1 MCVPHIRFWQAE
13 TNMRST
19 HILRKYAAHANVLTY
34 FTFELT
40 YVVTTYL
47 FKYFKYA
54 KGLLTHMRTSYIHRG
69 LPCEDEARIY
79 PLEIAVISIGSRLI
93 QVIQLR
99 NIPQHTHRKNAELD

>member
-13 TNMRST
+13 MNMRST
-19 HILRKYAAHANVLTY
+19 HILCKYAAHANVLTY

-54 KGLLTHMRTSYIHRG
+54 KGLLTHMRTSYIHCG
-69 LPCEDEARIY
+69 LPCSH
-79 PLEIAVISIGSRLI
+79 PISVTNNDSHC
-93 QVIQLR
+93 QLTFAFGPS
-99 NIPQHTHRKNAELD
+99 NLMSNSSV

>member
-1 MCVPHIRFWQAE
+1 MVTTYVNANVKYVNTFACLNYLRKICVFRISVSGRRKRICGA
-13 TNMRST
+13 

-54 KGLLTHMRTSYIHRG
+54 KGLLTHM
-69 LPCEDEARIY
+69 
-79 PLEIAVISIGSRLI
+79 
-93 QVIQLR
+93 
-99 NIPQHTHRKNAELD
+99 

>member
-54 KGLLTHMRTSYIHRG
+54 KGWMILFRN
-69 LPCEDEARIY
+69 
-79 PLEIAVISIGSRLI
+79 PLSAKKPGFL
-93 QVIQLR
+93 
-99 NIPQHTHRKNAELD
+99 N

>member
-69 LPCEDEARIY
+69 LPCVYMACYDQKRVLLMHLSTLQRPAFR
-79 PLEIAVISIGSRLI
+79 A
-93 QVIQLR
+93 LR
-99 NIPQHTHRKNAELD
+99 